1 MPFDPSRWM
10 TQRHSHPR
18 IGPAYQAPIPDCI
31 RDVSESPRVPAE
43 WLEGPCG
50 IPNGIA
56 SKTDGSVDRGPRVH
70 ARIAGSQAAEGR
82 CVDTRKEE
90 KEETE
95 EKGGKADGDEER
107 RRRPACVAG
116 LSEEFV
122 SHLAGR
128 QRRNSAGVAGGSG
141 VRTPQEARG
150 QPEESAGSAT
160 LLTGGD
166 IEAAFGGLL
175 GEGDAEVEDEDFAEK
190 TESDSKTVLTTG
202 RGHAQFTTWPSSGR
216 LSGEASASTGGDALD
231 ASGTGGESSL
241 AASLHV
247 EISVSAQAAD
257 EEGAEFVRPP
267 DAAEALLSVSADA
280 HRPEQFGGDSPR
292 QPGGQTEDETGGRFL
307 EEKQSVNARESTA
320 RGELGSALVT
330 EATSSEGRGGASSQ
344 LKHACEQNCGK
355 KEGEP
360 ESKRPRL
367 NQEEGGEGEYA

>member
-50 IPNGIA
+50 IPNGFA
-56 SKTDGSVDRGPRVH
+56 SKADGSADCEPRVH

-82 CVDTRKEE
+82 CADTREEE
-90 KEETE
+90 KEEAE
-95 EKGGKADGDEER
+95 DKGEKVEGEEER
-107 RRRPACVAG
+107 RRRPACGAG

-128 QRRNSAGVAGGSG
+128 QRRNSAVVAGGSG

-150 QPEESAGSAT
+150 QPEESASSAT

-175 GEGDAEVEDEDFAEK
+175 GEGDAEGEDEDFTEK
-190 TESDSKTVLTTG
+190 TKSDSKTVLTTG
-202 RGHAQFTTWPSSGR
+202 RGHAQFAAWPSSGR
-216 LSGEASASTGGDALD
+216 LSGEAAASTGGDAMD
-231 ASGTGGESSL
+231 ASGTGGESSF

-247 EISVSAQAAD
+247 EIDVSAQAAD
-257 EEGAEFVRPP
+257 EQGAESVSPP
-267 DAAEALLSVSADA
+267 GAAEARLYVSVDA
-280 HRPEQFGGDSPR
+280 RRPDQFGGDSPR
-292 QPGGQTEDETGGRFL
+292 QPGGQTEGETGGRFL
-307 EEKQSVNARESTA
+307 EEKQSVNARGSTA
-320 RGELGSALVT
+320 RGEVGTALVR
-330 EATSSEGRGGASSQ
+330 EATFSEGSGGAISQ
-344 LKHACEQNCGK
+344 LTHACEQNCGK
-355 KEGEP
+355 NEGER
-360 ESKRPRL
+360 EAKRPRL
-367 NQEEGGEGEYA
+367 NQVEGGEGEYA